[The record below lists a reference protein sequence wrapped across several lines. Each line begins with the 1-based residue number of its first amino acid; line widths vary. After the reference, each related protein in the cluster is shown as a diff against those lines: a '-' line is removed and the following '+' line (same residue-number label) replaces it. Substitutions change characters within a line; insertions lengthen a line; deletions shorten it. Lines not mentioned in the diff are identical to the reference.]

1 MMWFVLISTILF
13 SAVFSGLEIA
23 FITADKMQMEIINK
37 RGGLLAKVLSAF
49 TSSPSRFIATLLIGN
64 NLSIVTFGIYM
75 EEMLEPK
82 INLYTDQPI
91 LILLI
96 QTFTSTVIILL
107 FAEYLPKTLF
117 RLKPNNALRFFA
129 YPMFAMFWSLKWVVS
144 LIISFSKFILKTFLK
159 SEIREDRPILGRLEL
174 HQYLKE
180 RVENIE
186 SEGEI
191 DSEVQYYKNVLDFQS
206 VKVRDC
212 MVPRTEIIALE
223 ERTSIETLNNTFIK
237 TGHSKILIY
246 KESIEEVIGFVH
258 SKEVFKYPKTISS
271 ILLPVGFVPESMT
284 AQRALNNFIQ
294 LRKSVLVVVNEFGGT
309 AGMLT
314 IEDILEE
321 ILGEIEDEHDK
332 VDLREEKVAN
342 NEYLFSGRLE
352 VDYLNE
358 KYNLK
363 IPTDESYETLAG
375 YIYTKTESIPEEG
388 QTIILEQL
396 SILIEKVGETR
407 IELIKVF
414 VQGHTNN

>member
-1 MMWFVLISTILF
+1 MWFVLISTILF